1 MRFSDY
7 FKIKRS
13 RRDLWF
19 DPVLSID
26 TPLFVDPF
34 LLYAQEWGP
43 FKGSH
48 AEIIGFFNY
57 VFKLIAA
64 AQGKP
69 SSLRYQKAIQAL
81 IFPEVQELCLGYTES
96 GTRGSGSGRDLAK
109 VIAGAIWEAIQA
121 GTDEI
126 THFEEISILR
136 ERIGADRISDITSGL
151 LRRRLATYTA
161 KVCSQHRIPV
171 DTANYSRGFYDT
183 NQEMW
188 IPISAGLPRNPY
200 SRRPVLLAPQRY
212 LRHLP
217 TINAHDFW
225 DYCYFNENETIRK
238 EFSYDVTSRVSK
250 SEIIEL
256 ARRHPELRRAYVE
269 NVEGRSPGPY
279 DIELDEKG
287 YVRWYDATAIYCQN
301 RPLAFQITSETDF
314 FKVVD
319 QMVDEYRHFV
329 ENNAGWRLLW
339 NDNGTRK
346 GERAAQLL
354 FLGIVKHYCQ
364 ANNIDISR
372 EVNIG
377 KGPVDFKVAIGYSFR
392 ALLELKLA
400 RNTKF
405 WNGLSKQLPAYQRAE
420 RVKCGYFIVIVFSE
434 SDIQRVKEIQQVIG
448 KVNQATGYAVK
459 GIVIDARPEQP
470 SASKL

>member
-13 RRDLWF
+13 RTDRWF
-19 DPVLSID
+19 DPILSID
-26 TPLFVDPF
+26 TPLFLDPF
-34 LLYAQEWGP
+34 LLYAQEGGP
-43 FKGSH
+43 FKESH

-57 VFKLIAA
+57 VFKLIAT

-69 SSLRYQKAIQAL
+69 SSVRYQKAVQTL
-81 IFPEVQELCLGYTES
+81 IFPEVQELCLGYTEG
-96 GTRGSGSGRDLAK
+96 GTRGSGSGYELAS

-121 GTDEI
+121 GMEEI

-136 ERIGADRISDITSGL
+136 EGIGADRISDITAGL
-151 LRRRLATYTA
+151 LKRRLVNYTT
-161 KVCSQHRIPV
+161 KIIRRHEIPV
-171 DTANYSRGFYDT
+171 HEVNYSRGFY
-183 NQEMW
+183 NVAQEMW
-188 IPISAGLPRNPY
+188 IPLSAALPQNPY
-200 SRRPVLLAPQRY
+200 NKRPILLVPQRY

-217 TINAHDFW
+217 TVNAHDFW
-225 DYCYFNENETIRK
+225 DYCYFNENETIRR
-238 EFSYDVTSRVSK
+238 EFSYDVTRRVTK
-250 SEIIEL
+250 REIIQL

-279 DIELDEKG
+279 DLELDEKG
-287 YVRWYDATAIYCQN
+287 YVRWYDATAIYCQK
-301 RPLAFQITSETDF
+301 RPLAFHITSEADF
-314 FKVVD
+314 FKVID

-339 NDNGTRK
+339 NDNGTSK

-377 KGPVDFKVAIGYSFR
+377 KGPVDFKVAIGYSLR

-434 SDIQRVKEIQQVIG
+434 SDIERLKDIQQIIG
-448 KVNQATGYAVK
+448 KVNQATGYAIK